1 MEELG
6 IGRPSTY
13 ASILQ
18 VLQDRGYVRID
29 KKRLIPEDKGRVV
42 VAFLESFF
50 TRYVEYDFT
59 ADLEE
64 KLDKIS
70 NGEIDWRAVLAEFW
84 DQFIGSV
91 NEIKEVR
98 NRVVLDAL
106 NDLLEPHIFPARTDG
121 APRRQ
126 CPQCG
131 TGELSLKTGRFGAFI
146 GCSNYPECNFTRQM
160 SPGAAGAIAT
170 KVLGEDPQT
179 GLEVTLRGGRFG
191 TYLQLGEQ
199 VKPPKPKKGE
209 KKQEVEKPKRASLP
223 KGVSPD
229 DVDLEKALA
238 LLALPREVGSHPE
251 DGEPIVAGIGRF
263 GPYVK
268 HGKTYANLDSSE
280 DVLTVG
286 LNRAVSLIAEKK
298 ANPGKGRR
306 FGADPGKTLGEHPDQ
321 GGPVVVKNG
330 RYGPYVSHNGINA
343 TITGDKTPD
352 TITLT
357 EAVVLL
363 DARAEQ
369 LSSQPRR
376 AAGRKGKGGKAAADP
391 AASSARATKAKAPAK
406 PKKPRAAKAKVTAAE

>member
-1 MEELG
+1 
-6 IGRPSTY
+6 
-13 ASILQ
+13 
-18 VLQDRGYVRID
+18 
-29 KKRLIPEDKGRVV
+29 
-42 VAFLESFF
+42 
-50 TRYVEYDFT
+50 
-59 ADLEE
+59 
-64 KLDKIS
+64 
-70 NGEIDWRAVLAEFW
+70 
-84 DQFIGSV
+84 
-91 NEIKEVR
+91 
-98 NRVVLDAL
+98 
-106 NDLLEPHIFPARTDG
+106 
-121 APRRQ
+121 
-126 CPQCG
+126 
-131 TGELSLKTGRFGAFI
+131 
-146 GCSNYPECNFTRQM
+146 ECNFTRHM

-229 DVDLEKALA
+229 DIDLEKALA
-238 LLALPREVGSHPE
+238 LLALPREVGKSPE
-251 DGEPIVAGIGRF
+251 DGEPILAGVGRF

-268 HGKTYANLDSSE
+268 HGKIYASLEDGD

-286 LNRAVSLIAEKK
+286 LNRAVTLIAEKK
-298 ANPGKGRR
+298 ANPKKGRR
-306 FGADPGKTLGEHPDQ
+306 FGADPGKSLGEHPDK

-357 EAVVLL
+357 EAIVLL

-369 LSSQPRR
+369 LGSQPRR
-376 AAGRKGKGGKAAADP
+376 AAGRKGKGKASEAP
-391 AASSARATKAKAPAK
+391 KGRKAKAKAEGAGKPAK
-406 PKKPRAAKAKVTAAE
+406 KAAPRKKAAKKKADKVDAAE